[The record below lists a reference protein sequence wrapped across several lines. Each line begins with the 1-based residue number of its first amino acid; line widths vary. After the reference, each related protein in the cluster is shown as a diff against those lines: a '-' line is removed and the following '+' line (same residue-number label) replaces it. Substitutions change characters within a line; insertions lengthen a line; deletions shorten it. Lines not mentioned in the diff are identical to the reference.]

1 MHLSRPEHSQQF
13 STNRETHRSTDPKH
27 LKIASNKGEALW
39 KKKFNGVTITVTMR
53 TSIQDVKWEAWHDL
67 NFERRLLGKRQ
78 IFSEGG
84 WGGGCIFFTKNKL
97 KSEIF
102 DDKKLLSLS

>member
-84 WGGGCIFFTKNKL
+84 CSFFTKYKL